1 MDESGR
7 NSGNQA
13 DFTPGCNV
21 FARVFVLVIA
31 VLVGGNLHVG
41 SARAAGESLPSD
53 LSAQVDGIVSSALG
67 ATQQQP
73 VHAQETANAI
83 VEQALTL
90 AHTATAEAH
99 AAAAAAPSR
108 PRASTAARRIP
119 AVAADS
125 SELPVAERTPPAAAR
140 HAAREEEGTTCPECT
155 GSRFPRQAP
164 DRSSASLRYDGSS
177 DTFTPSPAR
186 PSPAAPAQASP
197 RPDLGARLRRNRRDF
212 PGRCRRDRM
221 RPHPARP
228 AARTRRCRCYSRR
241 SWASSQ
247 FSLCTSCLVCFRYWP
262 SGSRGASFSLPG
274 IRADALLRP
283 YGACRSA
290 TARRRTRA
298 VLRQR
303 VAPTT
308 KEKG

>member
-1 MDESGR
+1 VKKK
-7 NSGNQA
+7 A
-13 DFTPGCNV
+13 
-21 FARVFVLVIA
+21 
-31 VLVGGNLHVG
+31 HV
-41 SARAAGESLPSD
+41 RR
-53 LSAQVDGIVSSALG
+53 AQVPVS
-67 ATQQQP
+67 
-73 VHAQETANAI
+73 HA
-83 VEQALTL
+83 
-90 AHTATAEAH
+90 
-99 AAAAAAPSR
+99 R
-108 PRASTAARRIP
+108 PRHS
-119 AVAADS
+119 
-125 SELPVAERTPPAAAR
+125 
-140 HAAREEEGTTCPECT
+140 
-155 GSRFPRQAP
+155 
-164 DRSSASLRYDGSS
+164 
-177 DTFTPSPAR
+177 
-186 PSPAAPAQASP
+186 
-197 RPDLGARLRRNRRDF
+197 RRDF

-221 RPHPARP
+221 RPHPDRP

-290 TARRRTRA
+290 TARRRTRV